1 MLVEF
6 DRKWTTAKHMYT
18 CWNVFKH
25 WYLGLSNVISKRPLY
40 QQQEDKDACFYKRGN
55 LKLSKCPTEYIS
67 TAVIKSRVNTV
78 SGNMCVSMC
87 TYEYVE
93 NVYTTM
99 WAKQKQD

>member
-6 DRKWTTAKHMYT
+6 DRKWTTAKYLYS
-18 CWNVFKH
+18 CLNVFKY

-40 QQQEDKDACFYKRGN
+40 QQQEEDACFYKRGN
-55 LKLSKCPTEYIS
+55 LKLFKYPTEHIS
-67 TAVIKSRVNTV
+67 TANRKSRVNTV

-93 NVYTTM
+93 NVL
-99 WAKQKQD
+99 